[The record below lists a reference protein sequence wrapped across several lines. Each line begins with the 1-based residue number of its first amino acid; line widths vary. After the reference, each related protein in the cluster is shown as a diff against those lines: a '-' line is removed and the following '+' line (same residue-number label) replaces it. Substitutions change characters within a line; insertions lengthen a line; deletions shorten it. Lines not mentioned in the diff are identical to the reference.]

1 MCNPIMIELKLLHN
15 KEIQST
21 KERQA
26 YKMKFEKYSKATNA
40 CLSVFWV
47 FDVGRGGKQNIFE
60 VLKDEY
66 RGLPFTTC
74 LLTKCKCSSGRD
86 TGAIEKKTNRKKDYK
101 KEKKVVNLLVNPVL
115 I

>member
-15 KEIQST
+15 KEIQNT
-21 KERQA
+21 IERQA

-60 VLKDEY
+60 ALKDEY

-74 LLTKCKCSSGRD
+74 LLTKCKCSSGRERRD
-86 TGAIEKKTNRKKDYK
+86 CKKANREKDYK
-101 KEKKVVNLLVNPVL
+101 KEKKVVNLLINPVL